1 MWKVCKATCTI
12 LSSDS
17 DTKIVARDII
27 NLTKLDCLFFYSDS
41 LSGWF
46 FIPLAFFSS
55 PCIIFFISFISLFVD
70 L

>member
-17 DTKIVARDII
+17 DTKIGARDII
-27 NLTKLDCLFFYSDS
+27 KLTKLDCLFFYSDS
-41 LSGWF
+41 RSGWF
-46 FIPLAFFSS
+46 SIPLAFFSS
-55 PCIIFFISFISLFVD
+55 SCITFSIRFISLSVD